1 VLAVSPIAKTVE
13 QSEMRISI
21 GISASTR
28 NFVRTWVEAKPEL
41 GISLKKYPVSRTIN

>member
-1 VLAVSPIAKTVE
+1 VLAVSPTPKTVE
-13 QSEMRISI
+13 QNEMRTLT